1 MAKLIFHPELI
12 PDKAAFAALCPFG
25 AIEVHGD
32 AVEPTAGCKMC
43 GLCVKKGPAGAA
55 EMVQDAPAPQVDKSA
70 WRGILVYADHVE
82 GALHPVT
89 FELLGKARELAAE
102 IGHPVYALLLGDG
115 VKAAAEELTHWG
127 ADRVLVY
134 DQPALRDF
142 RLDAYTAAFADAV
155 AHLRPTAIL
164 VGATTVG
171 RQLAPRVAARLHTGL
186 TADCTVLEID
196 REKRL
201 LQQTRPAFGGNLMA
215 TIVCP
220 DHRPQ
225 MATVRPGVFAK
236 GEPEARQGEVE
247 ALPAPACQPAIQ
259 LVANQI
265 AQRSAGIADAPVI
278 VAVGKGIGSQKNIQY
293 AQQLADRLGGQV
305 GASRPLVDAGWAQ
318 YSMQVGQTGHTVAPK
333 LYIACGIS
341 GAIQHLAGMAGAQ
354 TVVAINTDPDA
365 PIFRVAH
372 YAVVGDCVEVLKQL
386 LAQLPEAPVPG
397 GNI

>member
-1 MAKLIFHPELI
+1 MAGMTV
-12 PDKAAFAALCPFG
+12 DKDECVG
-25 AIEVHGD
+25 
-32 AVEPTAGCKMC
+32 C
-43 GLCVKKGPAGAA
+43 GLCASTCPQNAISLAGGKAA
-55 EMVQDAPAPQVDKSA
+55 IGEECVACGLCLDACRLGAIRRESGQRQQGLEQY
-70 WRGILVYADHVE
+70 RGILVFAEQHQGHLED
-82 GALHPVT
+82 VT
-89 FELLGKARELAAE
+89 LELLCKAKELQRDLDCKICAVVPGRQGSRLAQTL
-102 IGHPVYALLLGDG
+102 IDHGADMVY
-115 VKAAAEELTHWG
+115 VCPAEELDEPLEQQA
-127 ADRVLVY
+127 ADLVEQAIRRFQPEIVL
-134 DQPALRDF
+134 F
-142 RLDAYTAAFADAV
+142 
-155 AHLRPTAIL
+155 
-164 VGATTVG
+164 GATELG
-171 RQLAPRVAARLHTGL
+171 RSLAPRVAARLHTGL

-225 MATVRPGVFAK
+225 MATVRPGVFVK
-236 GEPEARQGEVE
+236 GEPETRQGEVE

-386 LAQLPEAPVPG
+386 LAQLPEAPAPG

>member
-1 MAKLIFHPELI
+1 MAGMTV
-12 PDKAAFAALCPFG
+12 DKDKCVG
-25 AIEVHGD
+25 
-32 AVEPTAGCKMC
+32 C
-43 GLCVKKGPAGAA
+43 GLCASTCPQNAISLAGGKAA
-55 EMVQDAPAPQVDKSA
+55 ISEECVACGLCLDACRLGAIRRESGQRQQGLEQY
-70 WRGILVYADHVE
+70 RGILVFAEQHQGHLED
-82 GALHPVT
+82 VT
-89 FELLGKARELAAE
+89 LELLCKAKELQRDLDCKICAVVPGRQGSHLAQTL
-102 IGHPVYALLLGDG
+102 IGHGADTVY
-115 VKAAAEELTHWG
+115 VCPAEELDEPLEQQA
-127 ADRVLVY
+127 ADLVEQAIRRFQPEIVL
-134 DQPALRDF
+134 F
-142 RLDAYTAAFADAV
+142 
-155 AHLRPTAIL
+155 
-164 VGATTVG
+164 GATELG
-171 RQLAPRVAARLHTGL
+171 RSLAPRVAARLHTGL

-247 ALPAPACQPAIQ
+247 ALPAPACQPALQ

>member
-1 MAKLIFHPELI
+1 
-12 PDKAAFAALCPFG
+12 
-25 AIEVHGD
+25 
-32 AVEPTAGCKMC
+32 
-43 GLCVKKGPAGAA
+43 
-55 EMVQDAPAPQVDKSA
+55 
-70 WRGILVYADHVE
+70 
-82 GALHPVT
+82 
-89 FELLGKARELAAE
+89 
-102 IGHPVYALLLGDG
+102 
-115 VKAAAEELTHWG
+115 
-127 ADRVLVY
+127 
-134 DQPALRDF
+134 
-142 RLDAYTAAFADAV
+142 
-155 AHLRPTAIL
+155 
-164 VGATTVG
+164 
-171 RQLAPRVAARLHTGL
+171 
-186 TADCTVLEID
+186 
-196 REKRL
+196 
-201 LQQTRPAFGGNLMA
+201 
-215 TIVCP
+215 
-220 DHRPQ
+220 

>member
-55 EMVQDAPAPQVDKSA
+55 EMVQDAPAPQEDKSA

-186 TADCTVLEID
+186 TADCTVLKM
-196 REKRL
+196 EK
-201 LQQTRPAFGGNLMA
+201 
-215 TIVCP
+215 
-220 DHRPQ
+220 
-225 MATVRPGVFAK
+225 
-236 GEPEARQGEVE
+236 
-247 ALPAPACQPAIQ
+247 
-259 LVANQI
+259 
-265 AQRSAGIADAPVI
+265 
-278 VAVGKGIGSQKNIQY
+278 
-293 AQQLADRLGGQV
+293 
-305 GASRPLVDAGWAQ
+305 
-318 YSMQVGQTGHTVAPK
+318 
-333 LYIACGIS
+333 
-341 GAIQHLAGMAGAQ
+341 
-354 TVVAINTDPDA
+354 NTDL
-365 PIFRVAH
+365 V
-372 YAVVGDCVEVLKQL
+372 
-386 LAQLPEAPVPG
+386 
-397 GNI
+397 

>member
-32 AVEPTAGCKMC
+32 AIEPTAGCKMC

-164 VGATTVG
+164 VGATNLG
-171 RQLAPRVAARLHTGL
+171 RSLAPRVAARFGTGL
-186 TADCTVLEID
+186 TADCTMLEMQPNTDLVQI
-196 REKRL
+196 
-201 LQQTRPAFGGNLMA
+201 RPAFGGNIMA
-215 TIVCP
+215 RIVTP
-220 DHRPQ
+220 NHRPQ
-225 MATVRPGVFAK
+225 FCTMRYKIFAK
-236 GEPEARQGEVE
+236 PEPGPAAGQVVQLS
-247 ALPAPACQPAIQ
+247 LPAPAKPYRIRVDRVDEMPREMDISEAE
-259 LVANQI
+259 A
-265 AQRSAGIADAPVI
+265 I
-278 VAVGKGIGSQKNIQY
+278 VAVGRGVKSQ
-293 AQQLADRLGGQV
+293 ADLELARQLARALGAQL
-305 GASRPLVDAGWAQ
+305 ACTRPLVENGWLDPKHQ
-318 YSMQVGQTGHTVAPK
+318 IGLSGRTVKPR
-333 LYIACGIS
+333 LIVTLGVS
-341 GAIQHLAGMAGAQ
+341 GAVQFAAGMRGAGCI
-354 TVVAINTDPDA
+354 VAVNSDPEA
-365 PIFRVAH
+365 PIFDVAH
-372 YAVVGDCVEVLKQL
+372 YGLVGDLYEVLPAL
-386 LAQLPEAPVPG
+386 LQRIKEDAVHGA
-397 GNI
+397 

>member
-186 TADCTVLEID
+186 TADCTVLKM
-196 REKRL
+196 EKNTDLVQILYVYLSISWRKSSPPTTGRRWPPCATRSWTLPRGRPRAAEPSKAAPFPRKSCKAGSRCLSVTPKPAEAGIEHADVLVVAGRGLRKESDLQL
-201 LQQTRPAFGGNLMA
+201 LKDLAEELDGQLACTRPLVECGWVEARRQVGLSG
-215 TIVCP
+215 
-220 DHRPQ
+220 R
-225 MATVRPGVFAK
+225 TVRPRLLITCGV
-236 GEPEARQGEVE
+236 
-247 ALPAPACQPAIQ
+247 
-259 LVANQI
+259 
-265 AQRSAGIADAPVI
+265 
-278 VAVGKGIGSQKNIQY
+278 
-293 AQQLADRLGGQV
+293 
-305 GASRPLVDAGWAQ
+305 
-318 YSMQVGQTGHTVAPK
+318 
-333 LYIACGIS
+333 S
-341 GAIQHLAGMAGAQ
+341 GAIQFVAGMNHAG
-354 TVVAINTDPDA
+354 TIIAINKDENA
-365 PIFRVAH
+365 PIFKTAH
-372 YAVVGDCVEVLKQL
+372 VGLVGDLYEIVPALTQAIRADK
-386 LAQLPEAPVPG
+386 EARP
-397 GNI
+397 